1 MMVVNFTADGPVAKG
16 FLSYSQSDV
25 AGSDHYF
32 DQTML
37 YSEQPEL
44 RPLRFT
50 ESDIEANKILELNV
64 SNAPATE

>member
-25 AGSDHYF
+25 AGSDHYL

-37 YSEQPEL
+37 YSEQPQL